1 VSYNYDLPVG
11 GVFGKDNRWLDGW
24 QLSGTTRFA
33 TGIPVTFASQGDN
46 YLVQVQN
53 NGVNS
58 TSIDMP
64 NYDGSGYHLNHDP
77 RNGKPYFNTP
87 AFTPN
92 TLGTQGNSKRRM
104 FYGPGLDNYDMA
116 LHKMTNLGEKRTLE
130 LRLEMFNVFNHAQF
144 YPNASVDG
152 NINDV
157 NFGLMQKAA
166 DQRIG
171 QAALKFNFWR
181 AKTWR

>member
-1 VSYNYDLPVG
+1 M
-11 GVFGKDNRWLDGW
+11 DNRWVDGW
-24 QLSGTTRFA
+24 QLSGITRFA
-33 TGIPVTFASQGDN
+33 TGIPVTLASQGDN

-64 NYDGSGYHLNHDP
+64 NYDGSGYHLNHNP
-77 RNGKPYFNTP
+77 RSGKPYFNAA

-92 TLGTQGNSKRRM
+92 ALGTQGNSRRRM

-116 LHKMTNLGEKRTLE
+116 LHKMTSLGEQRSLE

-144 YPNASVDG
+144 YPSGSVDG

-157 NFGLMQKAA
+157 NFGHIEKAA

-171 QAALKFNFWR
+171 QVALKFNF
-181 AKTWR
+181 

>member
-1 VSYNYDLPVG
+1 M
-11 GVFGKDNRWLDGW
+11 
-24 QLSGTTRFA
+24 
-33 TGIPVTFASQGDN
+33 TFASQGDN

-87 AFTPN
+87 AFFTPN

-144 YPNASVDG
+144 FGAAAVNG
-152 NINDV
+152 NISSTGFGQIV
-157 NFGLMQKAA
+157 NAMPPREVQLAM
-166 DQRIG
+166 R
-171 QAALKFNFWR
+171 FNF
-181 AKTWR
+181 